1 MIVCGKIDLGV
12 IDMQW
17 LSLAIGIIIG
27 IVVGFLVAQLRAS
40 ERISSLQGQLTSKEQ
55 EIITLNE
62 LSIEKAQWIETA
74 EKQLREAFDSLAG
87 KALETNS
94 DRFLKHAHEQLDAL
108 LTRVRGDWGTHK
120 EQLKNLVEPLE
131 KTLEK
136 MDVQVRALE
145 EKRAGAYKSLEKHL
159 QQLGQDQTQLRD
171 TTVKLE
177 QALKSSTVRGRWG
190 ELQLRRVME
199 LAGMSD
205 HIDFD
210 EQVTTDEGR
219 PDVIVHLP
227 NNGFLPVDAKAP
239 MKSYFDALNAEGNA
253 QQKLL
258 VAHAQAMKSRIQDLS
273 RKAYWNQFERTPEMV
288 VMFIPS
294 ESSLSAAFSQDPSLL
309 EFAIEHHVFI
319 ASPVLLLALLRSV
332 AYGWQQQQITENAR
346 EIAQQG
352 KELYERILRFL
363 DLFQKTGKGLG
374 QAIDAHNKAVA
385 SLESRLLP
393 SARRFKDLNA
403 ASKDLPEI
411 SPLDKTPRLLAFSED
426 EPEK

>member
-1 MIVCGKIDLGV
+1 
-12 IDMQW
+12 MQW
-17 LSLAIGIIIG
+17 LALIVGIIVGAI
-27 IVVGFLVAQLRAS
+27 VGFLVARLRAS
-40 ERISSLQGQLTSKEQ
+40 ERISSLQVQLSGREQ
-55 EIITLNE
+55 ELLTLKQLNA
-62 LSIEKAQWIETA
+62 EKSEWVEAA

-94 DRFLKHAHEQLDAL
+94 DRFLKQAHEQLSAL
-108 LTRVRGDWGTHK
+108 LTQVRGDWGTHK
-120 EQLKNLVEPLE
+120 EQLKNLVEPLG

-159 QQLGQDQTQLRD
+159 QQLGADQTQLRD
-171 TTVKLE
+171 STIKLE

-199 LAGMSD
+199 LAGMND

-210 EQVTTDEGR
+210 EQVSTDEGR

-239 MKSYFDALNAEGNA
+239 MASYFDALNAEGDE
-253 QQKLL
+253 QRRLL
-258 VAHAQAMKSRIQDLS
+258 TAHVQAMKSRVQDLAK
-273 RKAYWNQFERTPEMV
+273 KAYWNQFERAPEMV

-294 ESSLSAAFSQDPSLL
+294 EASLSAAFSQDPTLL
-309 EFAIEHHVFI
+309 EFAIERHVFV
-319 ASPVLLLALLRSV
+319 AGPVLLLALLRSV

-352 KELYERILRFL
+352 KELYERIIRFL
-363 DLFQKTGKGLG
+363 ELFQKTGKGLG
-374 QAIDAHNKAVA
+374 QAVDAYDKAVG

-393 SARRFKDLNA
+393 SARKFKDLNA

-411 SPLDKTPRLLAFSED
+411 TPLDKTPRLLASSED
-426 EPEK
+426 DLGSDLHS

>member
-1 MIVCGKIDLGV
+1 
-12 IDMQW
+12 MQW
-17 LSLAIGIIIG
+17 LSLVIGIIVG
-27 IVVGFLVAQLRAS
+27 VVVGFLVARLRAG
-40 ERISSLQGQLTSKEQ
+40 ERISSLQIELRSREQ
-55 EIITLNE
+55 ELVALQQSNT
-62 LSIEKAQWIETA
+62 EKAQWMETA
-74 EKQLREAFDSLAG
+74 QKQLREAFDSLAG

-94 DRFLKHAHEQLDAL
+94 DRFLKRAHEQLDAL

-227 NNGFLPVDAKAP
+227 NNGCLPVDAKTP
-239 MKSYFDALNAEGNA
+239 MTSYFEALSTEGDE
-253 QQKLL
+253 QRSLL
-258 VAHAQAMKSRIQDLS
+258 AAHAQAMKQRILDLS
-273 RKAYWNQFERTPEMV
+273 RKGYWSQFDRAPEMV

-294 ESSLSAAFSQDPSLL
+294 ESSLSAAFSQDPSLF
-309 EFAIEHHVFI
+309 EFAIERHVFV

-352 KELYERILRFL
+352 KDLYERILRFL

-374 QAIDAHNKAVA
+374 QAVDAYDKAVG

-411 SPLDKTPRLLAFSED
+411 PPLDKRPRLFASSED
-426 EPEK
+426 EPGE

>member
-1 MIVCGKIDLGV
+1 
-12 IDMQW
+12 MQW
-17 LSLAIGIIIG
+17 LSLAIGIIVG
-27 IVVGFLVAQLRAS
+27 IVVGFLVARLRAS
-40 ERISSLQGQLTSKEQ
+40 ERISSLQMQLTGKKQ
-55 EIITLNE
+55 EFLA
-62 LSIEKAQWIETA
+62 LQQSSAEKAQWVETA

-94 DRFLKHAHEQLDAL
+94 DRFIKQAHEQLDAL

-159 QQLGQDQTQLRD
+159 QQLGSDQTQLRD
-171 TTVKLE
+171 STVKLE

-190 ELQLRRVME
+190 EFQLRRVME
-199 LAGMSD
+199 LAGMTD

-227 NNGFLPVDAKAP
+227 NNGFLPVDAKTP
-239 MKSYFDALNAEGNA
+239 MTSYFEALNAEGDT

-258 VAHAQAMKSRIQDLS
+258 TAHTQAMKSRIQDLS
-273 RKAYWNQFERTPEMV
+273 RKAYWSQFERAPEIV
-288 VMFIPS
+288 VLFIPS
-294 ESSLSAAFSQDPSLL
+294 ESSLSAAFSQDPTLL
-309 EFAIEHHVFI
+309 EFAIEHHVLV

-346 EIAQQG
+346 EIAQKG
-352 KELYERILRFL
+352 KELYDRILRFL

-374 QAIDAHNKAVA
+374 QAVDAYDKAVG
-385 SLESRLLP
+385 SLQSRLIP
-393 SARRFKDLNA
+393 SAKDFKDLNA
-403 ASKDLPEI
+403 ASKDLPEVT
-411 SPLDKTPRLLAFSED
+411 PLDKTPRLLAFSED

>member
-1 MIVCGKIDLGV
+1 
-12 IDMQW
+12 MQW
-17 LSLAIGIIIG
+17 LSLAIGIIVG
-27 IVVGFLVAQLRAS
+27 IVVGFLVARLRAS
-40 ERISSLQGQLTSKEQ
+40 ERISSLQMQLTGKKQ
-55 EIITLNE
+55 EFLA
-62 LSIEKAQWIETA
+62 LQQSSAEKAQWVETA

-94 DRFLKHAHEQLDAL
+94 DRFIKQAHEQLDAL

-159 QQLGQDQTQLRD
+159 QQLGSDQTQLRD
-171 TTVKLE
+171 STVKLE

-190 ELQLRRVME
+190 EFQLRRVME
-199 LAGMSD
+199 LAGMTD

-227 NNGFLPVDAKAP
+227 NNGFLPVDAKTP
-239 MKSYFDALNAEGNA
+239 MTSYFEALNAEGDT

-258 VAHAQAMKSRIQDLS
+258 TAHTQAMKSRIQDLS
-273 RKAYWNQFERTPEMV
+273 RKAYWSQFERAPEMV

-294 ESSLSAAFSQDPSLL
+294 ESSLSAAFSQDPTLL
-309 EFAIEHHVFI
+309 EFAIEHHVLV

-346 EIAQQG
+346 EIAQKG
-352 KELYERILRFL
+352 KELYDRILRFL

-374 QAIDAHNKAVA
+374 QAVDAYDKAVG
-385 SLESRLLP
+385 SLQSRLIP
-393 SARRFKDLNA
+393 SAKDFKDLNA
-403 ASKDLPEI
+403 ASKDLPEVT
-411 SPLDKTPRLLAFSED
+411 PLDKTPRLLAFSED

>member
-1 MIVCGKIDLGV
+1 
-12 IDMQW
+12 MQW
-17 LSLAIGIIIG
+17 LALAIGIIVG
-27 IVVGFLVAQLRAS
+27 VVVGFLAARLRAS
-40 ERISSLQGQLTSKEQ
+40 ERITSLQVQLTGKEQ
-55 EIITLNE
+55 ELLTLQQ
-62 LSIEKAQWIETA
+62 SSVEKEQWAQAA

-94 DRFLKHAHEQLDAL
+94 DRFLKQAHEQLDAL
-108 LTRVRGDWGTHK
+108 LKQVRGDWGTHK

-131 KTLEK
+131 KTLQK

-159 QQLGQDQTQLRD
+159 QQLGSDQTQLRD

-210 EQVTTDEGR
+210 EQVSTDEGR

-227 NNGFLPVDAKAP
+227 NAGFLPVDAKTP
-239 MKSYFDALNAEGNA
+239 MTSYFEALSAEGEE
-253 QQKLL
+253 QRRLL
-258 VAHAQAMKSRIQDLS
+258 AAHAQAMKSRVQDLAK
-273 RKAYWNQFERTPEMV
+273 KAYWSQFERAPEMV

-309 EFAIEHHVFI
+309 EFAIEHHVLV

-374 QAIDAHNKAVA
+374 QAVDAYDKAVG

-411 SPLDKTPRLLAFSED
+411 TPLDKTPRLLASVDD
-426 EPEK
+426 EPEE

>member
-1 MIVCGKIDLGV
+1 
-12 IDMQW
+12 MQW
-17 LSLAIGIIIG
+17 LSLVIGIIVG
-27 IVVGFLVAQLRAS
+27 VVVGFLVARLRAG
-40 ERISSLQGQLTSKEQ
+40 ERMASLRVQLQGKEQ
-55 EIITLNE
+55 ELAA
-62 LSIEKAQWIETA
+62 LQQASAEKAQWVETA

-94 DRFLKHAHEQLDAL
+94 DRFLKQAHEQLNSL
-108 LTRVRGDWGTHK
+108 LMQVRGDWGTHK

-131 KTLEK
+131 RTLEK

-159 QQLGQDQTQLRD
+159 QQLGSDQTQLRD
-171 TTVKLE
+171 STVKLE

-227 NNGFLPVDAKAP
+227 NNGVLPVDAKTP
-239 MKSYFDALNAEGNA
+239 MTSYFDALNAEGDE
-253 QQKLL
+253 QKRLL
-258 VAHAQAMKSRIQDLS
+258 AAHAQAMKSRIQELA
-273 RKAYWNQFERTPEMV
+273 KKTYWSQFERAPEMV

-294 ESSLSAAFSQDPSLL
+294 ESSLSAAFSQDPTLL
-309 EFAIEHHVFI
+309 EFAIEHHVLV

-352 KELYERILRFL
+352 KELYDRIIKFL
-363 DLFQKTGKGLG
+363 ELFQKTGKGLG
-374 QAIDAHNKAVA
+374 QAVDAYDKAVG

-393 SARRFKDLNA
+393 SARKFKDLNA
-403 ASKDLPEI
+403 ATKDLPDI
-411 SPLDKTPRLLAFSED
+411 TPLDKTPRLLAFSED
-426 EPEK
+426 EREK

>member
-1 MIVCGKIDLGV
+1 
-12 IDMQW
+12 MQW
-17 LSLAIGIIIG
+17 LSLVIG
-27 IVVGFLVAQLRAS
+27 IVVGVVIGFLVARIRAS
-40 ERISSLQGQLTSKEQ
+40 ERISSLQIELKSKEQ
-55 EIITLNE
+55 EL
-62 LSIEKAQWIETA
+62 LVLQQSSAEKAQWMETA

-94 DRFLKHAHEQLDAL
+94 DRFLKHAHEQLDGL
-108 LTRVRGDWGTHK
+108 LTRVREDWGTHK

-136 MDVQVRALE
+136 MDVQVHALE
-145 EKRAGAYKSLEKHL
+145 EKRAGAYQSLEKHL
-159 QQLGQDQTQLRD
+159 QQLGSDQTQLRD

-199 LAGMSD
+199 LAGMSN

-227 NNGFLPVDAKAP
+227 NDGFLPVDAKTP
-239 MKSYFDALNAEGNA
+239 MTSYFEALNAQGEE
-253 QQKLL
+253 QRSLL
-258 VAHAQAMKSRIQDLS
+258 AAHAQAMKSRIQDLS
-273 RKAYWNQFERTPEMV
+273 RKAYWNQFERAPEMV

-309 EFAIEHHVFI
+309 EFAIEHHVLI

-346 EIAQQG
+346 QIALQG
-352 KELYERILRFL
+352 RELYDRILRFL

-374 QAIDAHNKAVA
+374 QAVDAYDKAVG

-403 ASKDLPEI
+403 ASKDLPEM
-411 SPLDKTPRLLAFSED
+411 SPLDKMPRLLASSED
-426 EPEK
+426 EPEE